1 MTKETQLSPR
11 GEVVFGLPCAACGAV
26 PLLAWGF
33 FRSRQVMELRVA
45 VAAGLVFIMLGAALV
60 AALPSNRNGQ
70 QPIA

>member
-1 MTKETQLSPR
+1 VEKWYPAFHVPR
-11 GEVVFGLPCAACGAV
+11 VARCPFWE
-26 PLLAWGF
+26 AWGF